1 MPTKQINQYTTE
13 AASIPAGSFID
24 IDLNTGT
31 IPSPVYDSQKL
42 DPSIAC
48 LPFLQWTG
56 ILSQSGVVAPTVE
69 AENRN
74 SLGGTVV
81 FTYIA
86 AGSYR
91 GTLTGAFSTQDKF
104 HAMCNIGSS
113 GGDFYVRWE
122 TANSFFIF
130 SHDHSGATADNLLNF
145 SQLQITIHP

>member
-1 MPTKQINQYTTE
+1 MPTKEINQYTTE
-13 AASIPAGSFID
+13 ATSIPEGSFID
-24 IDLNTGT
+24 MDANVGT
-31 IPSPVYDSQKL
+31 IPSPVFESKKL

-48 LPFLQWTG
+48 LPYLQWTG
-56 ILSQSGVVAPTVE
+56 ILSQTGTSAPTVD
-69 AENRN
+69 AVNRN

-104 HAMCNIGSS
+104 QAMCNIGSS

-122 TANSFFIF
+122 SANSFFIF
-130 SHDHSGATADNLLNF
+130 SHNHSGATTDVLLNF
-145 SQLQITIHP
+145 SQIQITIHP

>member
-1 MPTKQINQYTTE
+1 MSTKEINEYAVTATGIAE
-13 AASIPAGSFID
+13 GSFID
-24 IDLNTGT
+24 IDANIGT
-31 IPSPVYDSQKL
+31 VPSPIYESQKL

-56 ILSQSGVVAPTVE
+56 ILSQSGVGAPTVD

-91 GTLTGAFSTQDKF
+91 GTLAGAFSTRDKF

-122 TANSFFIF
+122 SADSFFIF
-130 SHDHSGATADNLLNF
+130 SRDHSGATANNLLNF